1 MRLGIALGSGGARG
15 WCHIGVLQ
23 ELKAMGIEPDVAA
36 GCSMGALVGAAWAA
50 DRLDA
55 LEDWA
60 RSLSLQ
66 KYLTYVDLSL
76 SGGGLVQ
83 GKAVR
88 DMLRDMDVPDSF
100 EALPRPL
107 ILVATDMASGRE
119 VWMQKGELYRAIRG
133 SISIPGVFSPSRKD
147 GKWLLDGG
155 LTNPVPCSACRAL
168 GADRTI
174 AVNPNAR
181 TGHAMWRQTRRSGG
195 IWDFLE
201 DPALAR
207 YLPEAVRTYLGEKQ
221 TETLPPNYV
230 DVVST
235 SIDIMTDFMRLARQA
250 ADPPHVLLEADLMN
264 SLTVLELHRAG
275 DAIDEG
281 RRIVRD
287 RADDIRAAVG
297 LTG

>member
-1 MRLGIALGSGGARG
+1 MRVGIALGSGGARG

-23 ELKAMGIEPDVAA
+23 ELKALGIEPDLAA

-66 KYLTYVDLSL
+66 KFLTYVDLGL

-88 DMLRDMDVPDSF
+88 DILRDLDVPDTF
-100 EALPRPL
+100 EALERPL
-107 ILVATDMASGRE
+107 IVVATDMSSGRE
-119 VWMQKGELYRAIRG
+119 IWMQEGDLYRAIRG
-133 SISIPGVFSPSRKD
+133 SISIPGVFSPARKD

-155 LTNPVPCSACRAL
+155 LTNPVPCSASRAL
-168 GADRTI
+168 GAERTI
-174 AVNPNAR
+174 AVNPNAKP
-181 TGHAMWRQTRRSGG
+181 GHDMWREKERSGG
-195 IWDFLE
+195 LWDFLDE
-201 DPALAR
+201 PGLTR
-207 YLPEAVRTYLGEKQ
+207 YLPDAVRSYLSEKKS
-221 TETLPPNYV
+221 EAMPPNYV

-250 ADPPHVLLEADLMN
+250 ADPPHILLEANLM
-264 SLTVLELHRAG
+264 SRMTVLELHRAG
-275 DAIDEG
+275 EAIDEG
-281 RRIVRD
+281 RRMVRA
-287 RADDIRAAVG
+287 RADDIREAVALAG
-297 LTG
+297 